1 MEQKRFLL
9 ALMLSAAI
17 LFAWQ
22 FIFRRY
28 APIENTNNNQQF
40 ATPTPVT
47 IPTQGATSQAAPIAD
62 NQFNIGNAGAV
73 PQRKLV
79 VETPLYKL
87 TLDSKGAVVTSWI
100 IKKNKNNGNPLSSIS
115 STSDNFQPLELIPQN
130 INGQPLEN
138 LPLQITT
145 NNTNLTNFLNNVN
158 YRIAGVDESTDV
170 LIVDE
175 QSNTRKI
182 ELIVNTDS
190 GTNISKTLEFQPDN
204 YSVLLST
211 QLNFGENGS
220 PDPRLVIGP
229 NIGDQG
235 IRDFTF
241 YSVAPEAAYSFGGED
256 ERRTASDIN
265 SNEASPALLTASGV
279 LDWASIGG
287 TYFAMVA
294 IPLSDAPKSVEFRT
308 TKYQPSEAKEDRFVV
323 SGYIPLAES
332 SSMLLYVGPKD
343 HTLLAA
349 TNEQVRKISN
359 RAVDL
364 DAVIDY
370 GWFSQISR
378 PLAIQ
383 ILGIINY
390 LYTIFGNYGVAIMA
404 FTVMIYTLFF
414 PLKWRSSKS
423 MKKAQKYAPRMKEI
437 QEKIKSLKPN
447 DSQLKEL
454 QMEQLRLMKEGNPLG
469 GCLPLLI
476 QMPFFFALYRAITI
490 SVDFRQAGF
499 MWISDLSAS
508 DPIHLLP
515 FLMAGSMLVVQLV
528 TPAPTAD
535 PLQRKMTMVI
545 IPVVML
551 YALWSAPAGLL
562 VYWLVGNIV
571 LFSQQMLINR
581 LLQKSS
587 DAALPAK
594 VVS

>member
-22 FIFRRY
+22 FIARQY
-28 APIENTNNNQQF
+28 APIENTNVNQQIESP
-40 ATPTPVT
+40 TPTPTQSVIPPTTETPFT
-47 IPTQGATSQAAPIAD
+47 I
-62 NQFNIGNAGAV
+62 NNAGDI
-73 PQRKLV
+73 PQRKII
-79 VETPLYKL
+79 VETPLYKV
-87 TLDSKGAVVTSWI
+87 TFDSKGAIVTSWI
-100 IKKNKNNGNPLSSIS
+100 IKKNKNNGRLLSSIS
-115 STSDNFQPLELIPQN
+115 STPDEFQPLELIPQT

-138 LPLQITT
+138 SPLQITT
-145 NNTNLTNFLNNVN
+145 NDPNLNNFLKNVN
-158 YRIAGVDESTDV
+158 YNVTGTDENSDS
-170 LIVDE
+170 IIIDE
-175 QSNTRKI
+175 QSGARKI
-182 ELIVNTDS
+182 EFALSGDNGISVTKIIEFSPDS
-190 GTNISKTLEFQPDN
+190 

-211 QLNFGENGS
+211 SLNSGGNS
-220 PDPRLVIGP
+220 LPDARLVVGP

-235 IRDFTF
+235 IRDYTF
-241 YSVAPEAAYSFGGED
+241 YSVAPEAAFSVNGED
-256 ERRTASDIN
+256 QRHIASAISSD
-265 SNEASPALLTASGV
+265 EKSPGRLQTSGAV
-279 LDWASIGG
+279 DWASVGD

-294 IPLSDAPKSVEFRT
+294 VPVSDLPQSVEYKT
-308 TKYQPSEAKEDRFVV
+308 TKYQLNNDAKDERFVV
-323 SGYIPLAES
+323 SGYVPITEN
-332 SSMLLYVGPKD
+332 SSMLVYVGPKD
-343 HTLLAA
+343 HTLLSA
-349 TNEQVRKISN
+349 TNDRVKQISN
-359 RAVDL
+359 RDVDL

-383 ILGIINY
+383 ILAIITF
-390 LYTIFGNYGVAIMA
+390 LYGVFGNYGVAIIA

-499 MWISDLSAS
+499 LWISDLSAS

-515 FLMAGSMLVVQLV
+515 FLMAGSMLVVQIV

-562 VYWLVGNIV
+562 VYWFIGNIV
-571 LFSQQMLINR
+571 LFSQQMFINK
-581 LLQKSS
+581 LLQKSA
-587 DAALPAK
+587 DAEVIA
-594 VVS
+594 

>member
-22 FIFRRY
+22 FVARQY
-28 APIENTNNNQQF
+28 APVENSNINQQIES
-40 ATPTPVT
+40 PTPSPTPNVT
-47 IPTQGATSQAAPIAD
+47 PLTTETPFTTGNTGDVSQREI
-62 NQFNIGNAGAV
+62 
-73 PQRKLV
+73 V
-79 VETPLYKL
+79 VETPLYKV

-100 IKKNKNNGNPLSSIS
+100 IKKNKNNGRQLSSIS
-115 STSDNFQPLELIPQN
+115 STADEFQPLELIPQT

-138 LPLQITT
+138 SPLQITT
-145 NNTNLTNFLNNVN
+145 NNSNLNDFLKNVN
-158 YRIAGVDESTDV
+158 YNVSGTDETSDS
-170 LIVDE
+170 IVIDE
-175 QSNTRKI
+175 QSGARKI
-182 ELIVNTDS
+182 EFAISTDK
-190 GTNISKTLEFQPDN
+190 GINVTKTLEFSPDT

-211 QLNFGENGS
+211 SLNFGGNSS
-220 PDPRLVIGP
+220 PDARIVIGP

-235 IRDFTF
+235 IRDYTF
-241 YSVAPEAAYSFGGED
+241 YSVAPEASFSINGED
-256 ERRTASDIN
+256 QRHLASDI
-265 SNEASPALLTASGV
+265 SSDEKSPGRLQASGA
-279 LDWASIGG
+279 LNWASVGD

-294 IPLSDAPKSVEFRT
+294 VPVGDLPQSVEYRT
-308 TKYQPSEAKEDRFVV
+308 TKYQLNNDAKDERFVV
-323 SGYIPLAES
+323 SGYVPVTEN

-343 HTLLAA
+343 HTLLVA
-349 TNEQVRKISN
+349 TNERVKQISN
-359 RAVDL
+359 RDVDL

-370 GWFSQISR
+370 GWFSDISR

-383 ILGIINY
+383 ILAIIGY
-390 LYTIFGNYGVAIMA
+390 LYTVFGNYGVAIIA

-499 MWISDLSAS
+499 LWISDLSAG

-535 PLQRKMTMVI
+535 PLQRKMMVVI
-545 IPVVML
+545 IPIVML

-562 VYWLVGNIV
+562 VYWFVGNIV
-571 LFSQQMLINR
+571 LFSQQMIINK

-587 DAALPAK
+587 DAQA
-594 VVS
+594 VV

>member
-22 FIFRRY
+22 FIARQY
-28 APIENTNNNQQF
+28 APIENTNVNQQIDSP
-40 ATPTPVT
+40 TPTPTQSVT
-47 IPTQGATSQAAPIAD
+47 PPITETP
-62 NQFNIGNAGAV
+62 FTISNAGDV
-73 PQRKLV
+73 PQRKIV
-79 VETPLYKL
+79 VETPLYKV
-87 TLDSKGAVVTSWI
+87 TFDSKGAIVTSWI
-100 IKKNKNNGNPLSSIS
+100 IKKNKNNERRLSSIS
-115 STSDNFQPLELIPQN
+115 STPNEFQPLELIPQS

-138 LPLQITT
+138 SPLQITT
-145 NNTNLTNFLNNVN
+145 NDPNLNGFLRNANYNVT
-158 YRIAGVDESTDV
+158 GTDENSDS
-170 LIVDE
+170 IIIDE
-175 QSNTRKI
+175 QSGSRKI
-182 ELIVNTDS
+182 EFAMTADNGIYVAKTIEFSPDS
-190 GTNISKTLEFQPDN
+190 

-211 QLNFGENGS
+211 SFKSGGNSS
-220 PDPRLVIGP
+220 PDARIVIGP

-235 IRDFTF
+235 IRDYTF
-241 YSVAPEAAYSFGGED
+241 YSVAPEAAFSINGED
-256 ERRTASDIN
+256 QRHIASAI
-265 SNEASPALLTASGV
+265 SSAEKSPGRLQASGA
-279 LDWASIGG
+279 LDWASVGD

-294 IPLSDAPKSVEFRT
+294 VPVGDLPQSVEYKT
-308 TKYQPSEAKEDRFVV
+308 NKYQLNNDAKEERFVV
-323 SGYIPLAES
+323 SGYVPVTEN

-343 HTLLAA
+343 HTLLVA
-349 TNEQVRKISN
+349 TNERVKQISN
-359 RAVDL
+359 RDVDL

-383 ILGIINY
+383 ILAIITF
-390 LYTIFGNYGVAIMA
+390 LYGVFGNYGVAIIA

-454 QMEQLRLMKEGNPLG
+454 QKEQLRLMKEGNPLG

-499 MWISDLSAS
+499 LWISDLSAS

-515 FLMAGSMLVVQLV
+515 FLMAGSMLVVQIV

-562 VYWLVGNIV
+562 VYWFVGNIV
-571 LFSQQMLINR
+571 LFSQQMFINKM
-581 LLQKSS
+581 LQKSA
-587 DAALPAK
+587 DAE
-594 VVS
+594 VVV

>member
-22 FIFRRY
+22 FIARQY
-28 APIENTNNNQQF
+28 APVENTSINRQIESP
-40 ATPTPVT
+40 TPTPT
-47 IPTQGATSQAAPIAD
+47 PTPTQNVTQSTTETPLSIA
-62 NQFNIGNAGAV
+62 NADDV
-73 PQRKLV
+73 LQRKIV
-79 VETPLYKL
+79 VETPLYKV

-100 IKKNKNNGNPLSSIS
+100 IKKNQNNERQLSSIS
-115 STSDNFQPLELIPQN
+115 STADEFQPLELIPQS

-138 LPLQITT
+138 SPLQVTT
-145 NNTNLTNFLNNVN
+145 NDPNLNGFLKNINYNVSG
-158 YRIAGVDESTDV
+158 ADGDSGSLV
-170 LIVDE
+170 VDE
-175 QSNTRKI
+175 QSGARKI
-182 ELIVNTDS
+182 EFAITADN
-190 GTNISKTLEFQPDN
+190 GISVTKTLEFSPDT

-211 QLNFGENGS
+211 SLNFGGNSS
-220 PDPRLVIGP
+220 PDARIVVGP

-235 IRDFTF
+235 IRDYTF
-241 YSVAPEAAYSFGGED
+241 YSVAPEAAFSINGED
-256 ERRTASDIN
+256 QRHIASDI
-265 SNEASPALLTASGV
+265 SANEKSPGRLQTSGAV
-279 LDWASIGG
+279 DWVSVGD

-294 IPLSDAPKSVEFRT
+294 VPVGDLPQSIEFRT
-308 TKYQPSEAKEDRFVV
+308 AKYQRNNDSKDERFVV
-323 SGYIPLAES
+323 SGYVPVGEN

-349 TNEQVRKISN
+349 TNERVKQISN
-359 RAVDL
+359 RNVDL

-370 GWFSQISR
+370 GWFSRISR

-383 ILGIINY
+383 ILVIIGY
-390 LYTIFGNYGVAIMA
+390 LYTIFGNYGVAIIA

-423 MKKAQKYAPRMKEI
+423 MKNAQKYAPRMKEI

-499 MWISDLSAS
+499 LWISDLSAS

-535 PLQRKMTMVI
+535 PLQRKMTAVI
-545 IPVVML
+545 IPIVML

-562 VYWLVGNIV
+562 VYWFVGNIV
-571 LFSQQMLINR
+571 LFSQQMFINK
-581 LLQKSS
+581 LLKKSS
-587 DAALPAK
+587 DAEILA
-594 VVS
+594 